1 MNAALAKHSRVVDKT
16 IGMKNLIDID
26 LLISKLDLKPHPEG
40 GFFRETYRSKGE
52 ISASSLDKS
61 YNGKRNYA
69 TCIYFLLTSDN
80 FSAFHR
86 IKQDEIW
93 HFYDGSSIKLHLI
106 SDSGLYSNQV
116 IGIDL
121 QKGEVPQFVVPGG
134 SWFAAEVIHQNTYS
148 LIGCTVSPGFS
159 FDDFELKSR
168 NDLITLFP
176 DQEEIISRL
185 THH

>member
-1 MNAALAKHSRVVDKT
+1 MNNSIND
-16 IGMKNLIDID
+16 
-26 LLISKLDLKPHPEG
+26 LISILDLKPHPEG
-40 GFFRETYRSKGE
+40 GFFKETYRSNGK
-52 ISASSLDKS
+52 ISNSSLDKD
-61 YNGKRNYA
+61 YKGERNYS

-80 FSAFHR
+80 FSAFHK

-93 HFYDGSSIKLHLI
+93 HFYDGSSINLHII
-106 SDSGLYSNQV
+106 SESKVYTNHV

-134 SWFAAEVIHQNTYS
+134 SWFAAEVVGKNTYS

-159 FDDFELKSR
+159 FEDFELKSK
-168 NDLITLFP
+168 DELIALFP
-176 DQEEIISRL
+176 DKEKIISKL